1 MTRIPPEP
9 EPARR
14 IDLGIEEPPPLVREF
29 LLERMKFRANGQITR
44 EALLDGAVVREM
56 VDMLTD
62 SLLVSL
68 ETVVLGHDR
77 KTISWQLVEY
87 RPDGWLQYLKR
98 RRAPRW
104 ILKRWPVQMKRH
116 ERTLTLPVRSLYPE
130 APKPPGLGPVV
141 FHSLERAPFSL
152 ESDQ

>member
-9 EPARR
+9 QPPRHVHFPPPEQM
-14 IDLGIEEPPPLVREF
+14 IEEL
-29 LLERMKFRANGQITR
+29 LLERMKLAARGSITR
-44 EALLDGAVVREM
+44 EALLDGAAVKTM

-62 SLLVSL
+62 TLLLSL
-68 ETVVLGHDR
+68 ETAVLGHDR

-98 RRAPRW
+98 RHAPRW

-152 ESDQ
+152 ESDR

>member
-9 EPARR
+9 QPARR
-14 IDLGIEEPPPLVREF
+14 IDLGIEEPPLVREF
-29 LLERMKFRANGQITR
+29 LLDRLIRANGHITR

-77 KTISWQLVEY
+77 KLAPIPLTCLLLAGPVCE
-87 RPDGWLQYLKR
+87 
-98 RRAPRW
+98 RRAW
-104 ILKRWPVQMKRH
+104 
-116 ERTLTLPVRSLYPE
+116 
-130 APKPPGLGPVV
+130 
-141 FHSLERAPFSL
+141 
-152 ESDQ
+152 